1 MHLHIHGPFASCS
14 TAGFFFKFKQ
24 RSQPWKL
31 LKFLST
37 IYWKIDTGK
46 INNKILI
53 FEKEQQ
59 HISELTE
66 KILVLITL
74 CKQLHIFIRRNNC
87 KQFHLKK
94 KNHSLIQQNRW
105 LQELQKSPMKLIRKL
120 CNKSLFLWTHTHIY
134 IYTWTH
140 RIVAWCFLRRKHSEK
155 TRSKPEIILL
165 KRHMLHL
172 LEEYTWGM
180 CQDF

>member
-87 KQFHLKK
+87 KAISLKK
-94 KNHSLIQQNRW
+94 KITPWYNRIAGYRSCKKALWSW
-105 LQELQKSPMKLIRKL
+105 LENYATNPYSYEH
-120 CNKSLFLWTHTHIY
+120 THTY
-134 IYTWTH
+134 IYTHEHTELWLD
-140 RIVAWCFLRRKHSEK
+140 VF
-155 TRSKPEIILL
+155 
-165 KRHMLHL
+165 
-172 LEEYTWGM
+172 
-180 CQDF
+180 